1 MKIKTIFIFCGVLS
15 LLFFFSGAAFGGAL
29 VADLENALMCK
40 CDDKCGKVIIN
51 CTCDTA
57 NQTRKDFQQHLD
69 SGMTVEQIIK
79 MHVDKYGETVL
90 SAPSKNGFNL
100 TAWITPFAA
109 ILGGGFGIRKLMKR
123 WVKRKKTSAGEA
135 PDSIEEPSPTAP
147 SKYARRLQ
155 DELDNLES

>member
-109 ILGGGFGIRKLMKR
+109 ILGGGFGIRRLLKSWMKN
-123 WVKRKKTSAGEA
+123 KKSHEDTASDSVGE
-135 PDSIEEPSPTAP
+135 PSSPTAP
-147 SKYARRLQ
+147 KYARRLQ